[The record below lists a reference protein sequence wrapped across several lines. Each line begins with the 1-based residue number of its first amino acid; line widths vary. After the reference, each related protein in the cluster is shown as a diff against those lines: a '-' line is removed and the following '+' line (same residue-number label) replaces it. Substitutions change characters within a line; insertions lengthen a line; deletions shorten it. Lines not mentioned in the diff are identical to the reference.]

1 MSIETE
7 SIRSLATLP
16 SAACVRGTMLRAAD
30 EIDVL
35 RDRVTRLEA
44 AIIAMHNSDLMA
56 SIIKGAMSYDHEAEA
71 DFFATAREDGNVD
84 VDIRLSFTLEAAISN
99 AEGM

>member
-16 SAACVRGTMLRAAD
+16 SATCLRVTMLRAAD
-30 EIDVL
+30 EIDAL

-56 SIIKGAMSYDHEAEA
+56 SIIKGAMSYDHKAEA

-99 AEGM
+99 VEGM